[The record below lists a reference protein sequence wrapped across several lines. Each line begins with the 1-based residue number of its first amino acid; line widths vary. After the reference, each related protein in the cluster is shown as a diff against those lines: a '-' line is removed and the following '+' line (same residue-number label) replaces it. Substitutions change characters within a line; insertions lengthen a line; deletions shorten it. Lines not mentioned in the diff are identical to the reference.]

1 MFIPEHNIQSDALVM
16 LYKQLLPLCCERKVL
31 ASLPAPVTAA
41 ERYNLRDEDT
51 QYKDAE
57 RSSLDSEVK
66 NISQN

>member
-31 ASLPAPVTAA
+31 ASLP
-41 ERYNLRDEDT
+41 DEDT

-57 RSSLDSEVK
+57 RSSPDSEVK